1 MNESNLKMNE
11 SDKQI
16 EELLQRIDKIPLVP
30 DEELDNMDFYELS
43 YYMQV
48 LNTIDSL
55 DGEDLEES
63 GE

>member
-30 DEELDNMDFYELS
+30 DEELDKMDFYELS